1 MSAHKSE
8 SNTPINSLDPF
19 RQAYNAFI
27 ACYDNKDV
35 LSGYATG
42 FIDLD
47 QRLGGLQKGE
57 LILITGEPAIGKTTF
72 VSNIAC
78 HVAISN
84 SLQVQYFT
92 FETKA
97 FKLAWRMLI
106 ATGRIHSAAISAG
119 KPLDDDWSRLTMAIR
134 LLCAHKNVQIIDSLQ
149 SIAEIITYVRT
160 DDKSNEIGMIVI
172 DYLQLAIEL
181 AGATDSIYMVE
192 KLLAQ
197 LKVLAMELN
206 VPIILIANTSSYF
219 AANVP
224 HVDVH
229 FDLSEIETSAD
240 NIVGISA
247 TKVAILK
254 ARNAETGH
262 SQLLFLKNYFRFD
275 NLADNNI
282 QVGSHV

>member
-47 QRLGGLQKGE
+47 QRLGGLQKGD
-57 LILITGEPAIGKTTF
+57 LILITGEPSIGKTTF
-72 VSNIAC
+72 ASNIAC

-84 SLQVQYFT
+84 NLPVQFFT
-92 FETKA
+92 LETKA

-106 ATGRIHSAAISAG
+106 ATGRIHSTAINSG

-149 SIAEIITYVRT
+149 SINEIITSVRSGN
-160 DDKSNEIGMIVI
+160 KSNEIGMIVI

-181 AGATDSIYMVE
+181 AEATDFIYMVE

-197 LKVLAMELN
+197 LKILAIELN
-206 VPIILIANTSSYF
+206 IPIILIANTSHLF
-219 AANVP
+219 ATKVP

-229 FDLSEIETSAD
+229 FDLSKIDSSTYNLVEIC
-240 NIVGISA
+240 A
-247 TKVAILK
+247 TNVEIFK
-254 ARNAETGH
+254 ARNADTSGT
-262 SQLLFLKNYFRFD
+262 QLLFLKNYFRFD
-275 NLADNNI
+275 NLANNNI
-282 QVGSHV
+282 QSDNHV